1 MDTNCIKQT
10 VESLTK
16 VLLVYTGTYELK
28 NETNLFLLNVNQE
41 QLRLLKKHTG
51 KVVYVHNV
59 TLDEMKEI
67 KQLIHDLDIYA
78 QPIVNSVDVKKTAI
92 KFVFHL
98 GWED

>member
-1 MDTNCIKQT
+1 MGTNCTKQT
-10 VESLTK
+10 VEKLTK
-16 VLLVYTGTYELK
+16 VLLIYTGTYELG
-28 NETNLFLLNVNQE
+28 NGTNLFLLDVNQE

-51 KVVYVHNV
+51 KVVYVSNV

-78 QPIVNSVDVKKTAI
+78 QPVISSIDVKKTAI
-92 KFVFHL
+92 EFVFHL